1 MSLTFPEN
9 WVMAIRDRLLGR
21 RPAAPPAQ
29 EVQAQL
35 APAIMDTPFSTFF
48 GSASYGG
55 YNNYANA
62 ILRQDAMAV
71 PTIARC
77 RNLIAGTIAAIPLT
91 TYNQSTG
98 QETAS
103 LPWTDQPDPRQPRS
117 ITMAWTVD
125 SLFMYGTAYWR
136 VTAIYSQDSR
146 PAQFEWIQNDRIGR
160 KLNQTSSQVEHYTID
175 GVQAPMDGIGSLI
188 TFQGFD
194 QGLLQRSMS
203 TIRAALDLERAAAI
217 AAQTP
222 MGTGILKNSGA
233 DLPPD
238 QVTGLLA
245 RWKQSRQNNSTA
257 YLTSTIDY
265 TLVGF
270 NPKDMMYNEAKQYL
284 ATELARA
291 CNVPAYLVDAETFRG
306 MTYQN
311 ILDGRKEFTAFSLSP
326 FYTAIE
332 DRLSMDDL
340 TARGTYIKFDVDDT
354 FLRVDPLTRLQV
366 VAQLLE
372 LQLITLDQAKA
383 MEDLTPDGS
392 TENATSNI

>member
-1 MSLTFPEN
+1 M
-9 WVMAIRDRLLGR
+9 
-21 RPAAPPAQ
+21 APPQ
-29 EVQAQL
+29 EITAQL

-48 GSASYGG
+48 GSSSYGG

-71 PTIARC
+71 PTVARC

-91 TYNQSTG
+91 SYNKSTG
-98 QETAS
+98 QEVANLS
-103 LPWTDQPDPRQPRS
+103 WVDQPDPRQPRS

-136 VTAIYSQDSR
+136 VTGVFAQDGR
-146 PAQFEWIQNDRIGR
+146 PAQFEWVQNDRVGR
-160 KLNQTSSQVEHYTID
+160 KLNSINTEVEYYTID
-175 GVQAPMDGIGSLI
+175 GKEVPMDGLGSLI
-188 TFQGFD
+188 TFQAFD
-194 QGLLQRSMS
+194 QGLLMRSQS
-203 TIRAALDLERAAAI
+203 TIRAALDIERAAAI

-222 MGTGILKNSGA
+222 MGTGVIKNTGA
-233 DLPPD
+233 DLPPE

-245 RWKQSRQNNSTA
+245 RWKQARQNNATA
-257 YLTSTIDY
+257 YLSSTLDY
-265 TLVGF
+265 TVTGF

-311 ILDGRKEFTAFSLSP
+311 ILDGRKEFTAFSLAP

-372 LQLITLDQAKA
+372 LQLITLDQAKE

-392 TENATSNI
+392 QASATSNV